1 MTKATVK
8 PKTELNWQLTE
19 ILSQPVFN
27 DGDQPMKP
35 GWVYHRG
42 CARPR
47 RVKGAKSEAV
57 GRYEVFFREIS
68 RLPS

>member
-8 PKTELNWQLTE
+8 PKTEMAIDRDSISTSLY
-19 ILSQPVFN
+19 

-42 CARPR
+42 CPRLR